1 MFSGTLR
8 YNLDPFG
15 MYSDSDVW
23 EALDRVQLKEDIINK
38 FPKKLDHEVS
48 QDYKFVFIIGF

>member
-8 YNLDPFG
+8 YNLDPFH

-23 EALDRVQLKEDIINK
+23 EALDRVQLKDDIISK
-38 FPKKLDHEVS
+38 FPKKLDHEVN
-48 QDYKFVFIIGF
+48 I